1 MQTSDLDHERL
12 RALAATRPER
22 GRVLSLYLN
31 LDPSEFATPSA
42 RRSGISSLLDDAH
55 REIEGAGC
63 DHAVEQELRGDLQRA
78 RDLLEDDPPM
88 QGAHGLALFLCAPA
102 GLFEVV
108 VLPRPVRSCVSIDTT
123 PLVEPLAE
131 LLDERAWGVLLI
143 NRRIARF
150 FRGTRDRLTEV
161 VDRRDDVPGQH
172 REGGLSQPRYERSIE
187 EDVGHHLR
195 AAAEQVFQEH
205 QRRPLDAL
213 LLASTEELAPRVE
226 AALHPYL
233 RERLAGRLSIDV
245 EVPGPDEVLAAA
257 QPAIEAK
264 EREKVE
270 QALSRLRERIGAGGR
285 ATAGWDDVL
294 GALNERRVEAL
305 LLADG
310 TEPGVRCPQCGWL
323 GRGAEACPLDG
334 TAVERHASI
343 AEQAVEAALGQS
355 AEVVRVE
362 PEDLAGLGGVGAVL
376 RF

>member
-1 MQTSDLDHERL
+1 MQTSDLDHDRL
-12 RALAATRPER
+12 RALAVTRPKR

-31 LDPSEFATPSA
+31 LDPSEFATPPA

-55 REIEGAGC
+55 REIERAGG
-63 DHAVEQELRGDLQRA
+63 DHEVEQELRKDLQRA
-78 RDLLEDDPPM
+78 RDLLEDDPPT
-88 QGAHGLALFLCAPA
+88 QGAHGLGLFLCEPA

-108 VLPRPVRSCVSIDTT
+108 RLPRPVRSCVSIDAT

-131 LLDERAWGVLLI
+131 LLDETAWGVLLV

-187 EDVGHHLR
+187 VDVDHHLKST
-195 AAAEQVFQEH
+195 AEQVFAEH
-205 QRRPLDAL
+205 QRRPVDAL
-213 LLASTEELAPRVE
+213 LLASPEELAPRVE

-257 QPAIEAK
+257 QPAIDAK
-264 EREKVE
+264 EREKAQ
-270 QALSRLRERIGAGGR
+270 QALSRLRERIGSGG
-285 ATAGWDDVL
+285 AAAAGWNDVL
-294 GALNERRVEAL
+294 EALNERRVEAL
-305 LLADG
+305 VLSGGDG
-310 TEPGVRCPQCGWL
+310 AGVRCPTCGWL
-323 GRGAEACPLDG
+323 GTDTDTCPVDG
-334 TAVERHASI
+334 TAVERHDDI
-343 AEQAVEAALGQS
+343 AEAAVEAAVGQS
-355 AEVVRVE
+355 ARIVRVE